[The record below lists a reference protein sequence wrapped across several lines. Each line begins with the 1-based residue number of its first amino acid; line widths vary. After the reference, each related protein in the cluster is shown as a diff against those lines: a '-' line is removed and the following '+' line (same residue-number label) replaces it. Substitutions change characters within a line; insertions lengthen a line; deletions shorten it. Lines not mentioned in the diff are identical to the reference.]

1 MIKYIK
7 IEYIKKIPKI
17 SVLSLLVSVLILFKF
32 LLIGGV
38 SVFIVSALAILG
50 TVVITGNLKDIVDF
64 DIPELILNFKIK
76 KLIFK
81 IKIILRIYI
90 KKFMDIIIPY
100 LK

>member
-64 DIPELILNFKIK
+64 DIPELIPNFKIK
-76 KLIFK
+76 KANIQNK
-81 IKIILRIYI
+81 NYI
-90 KKFMDIIIPY
+90 KNLYKES
-100 LK
+100 LCL